1 MNVLFLTLSQV
12 ISDISSRG
20 IYPDLL
26 RKFAREG
33 HNVYIVCPFERR
45 FKKATC
51 LSVIGNIH
59 ILAVKTLNIT
69 KTNIVE
75 KGIGTI
81 IIEYQ
86 FRKAIKKY
94 LPAVNIEL
102 LLYSTPPITFNSL
115 IRYLKRKYSTRT
127 YLLLKDIFPQNA
139 VDLGMFCRRSI
150 IYRYFRRKERELYSL
165 SDNIGCM
172 SPANV
177 DFILK
182 ENPFIPKESVEV
194 CPNSIEIQQISELQ
208 GKGDI
213 ISKYSISKDALIFIY
228 SGNMGK
234 PQGIDFL
241 LEVLASN
248 RNRKDVYFFIV
259 GGGTEY
265 YKLDKWF
272 RLAKPSNATLIPN
285 VTRKVSDSLIA
296 ASEVGLI
303 FLDRRFT
310 IPNYPSRL
318 LSYLE
323 MRIPVLMAIDKT
335 TDIGKI
341 AQENG
346 YGFWVESG
354 NLEAFNKTLN
364 YMIEKRE
371 ELAIMGERG
380 YQYLLENYTVDK
392 AYKIII
398 SHFI

>member
-1 MNVLFLTLSQV
+1 
-12 ISDISSRG
+12 
-20 IYPDLL
+20 
-26 RKFAREG
+26 
-33 HNVYIVCPFERR
+33 
-45 FKKATC
+45 
-51 LSVIGNIH
+51 
-59 ILAVKTLNIT
+59 
-69 KTNIVE
+69 
-75 KGIGTI
+75 
-81 IIEYQ
+81 
-86 FRKAIKKY
+86 
-94 LPAVNIEL
+94 
-102 LLYSTPPITFNSL
+102 
-115 IRYLKRKYSTRT
+115 
-127 YLLLKDIFPQNA
+127 
-139 VDLGMFCRRSI
+139 
-150 IYRYFRRKERELYSL
+150 
-165 SDNIGCM
+165 
-172 SPANV
+172 
-177 DFILK
+177 
-182 ENPFIPKESVEV
+182 
-194 CPNSIEIQQISELQ
+194 
-208 GKGDI
+208 
-213 ISKYSISKDALIFIY
+213 
-228 SGNMGK
+228 MGK

-285 VTRKVSDSLIA
+285 VIKKVSDSLIA